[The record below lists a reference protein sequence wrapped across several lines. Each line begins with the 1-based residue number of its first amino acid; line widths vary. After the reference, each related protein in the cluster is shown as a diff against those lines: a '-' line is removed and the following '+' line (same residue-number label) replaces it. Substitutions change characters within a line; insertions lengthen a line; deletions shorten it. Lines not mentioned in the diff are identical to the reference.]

1 MEHVEL
7 WLFISLNL
15 SQSDMQENVNLF
27 LFSVFHFND
36 YTGRFFLNFSLHM
49 LHTQQPARRF
59 HCAHITQSEYK
70 IFRCLSLL
78 LLLKTMS
85 KASSSLCSPAPGF
98 AFMSAMENLGLVLI
112 FVEPALWKL
121 WSSCYFYPKKMPKY
135 LFTTKKSSTFSPSL
149 VCYKRKHSI
158 NGLVH
163 TFATACIW
171 CGRGNFQGQDSYW
184 SPAKCLMTQQESD
197 LFSAIIAFKMQKPL
211 MLVFF

>member
-1 MEHVEL
+1 MHLFVGLYLNDSWMEHVEL

-112 FVEPALWKL
+112 FVEPAL
-121 WSSCYFYPKKMPKY
+121 
-135 LFTTKKSSTFSPSL
+135 
-149 VCYKRKHSI
+149 
-158 NGLVH
+158 
-163 TFATACIW
+163 
-171 CGRGNFQGQDSYW
+171 
-184 SPAKCLMTQQESD
+184 
-197 LFSAIIAFKMQKPL
+197 
-211 MLVFF
+211 